1 MSLNVLFNK
10 MVVARKVVLPIATQ
24 KPSRDKKDLRKV
36 VLHEVQATPQGY
48 SQTGRRMYLDRDCP
62 VFLHLNN
69 GGDMVIQGHGAV
81 EYAIFNQ
88 LAKIVDE
95 QDNLDFDMEDE
106 DEKDDLQSIAEAA

>member
-1 MSLNVLFNK
+1 
-10 MVVARKVVLPIATQ
+10 
-24 KPSRDKKDLRKV
+24 
-36 VLHEVQATPQGY
+36 
-48 SQTGRRMYLDRDCP
+48 MYLDRDCP